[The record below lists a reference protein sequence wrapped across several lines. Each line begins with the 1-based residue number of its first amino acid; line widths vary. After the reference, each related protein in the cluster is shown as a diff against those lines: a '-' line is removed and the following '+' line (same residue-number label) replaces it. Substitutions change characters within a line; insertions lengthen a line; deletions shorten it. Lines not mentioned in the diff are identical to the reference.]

1 MNLVL
6 YNRDTLAQFPA
17 LLAELDQLVTRINT
31 VYNKQHNPQT
41 GVHTDVSMES
51 LTWNGDTQTT
61 VGAAGAASAL
71 PATPSGYINFT
82 IGTRAYVLPYYAA
95 S

>member
-1 MNLVL
+1 VNLVL

-17 LLAELDQLVTRINT
+17 LLNELDQLVTRINA
-31 VYNKQHNPQT
+31 VFGSEHDPQT
-41 GVHTDVSMES
+41 GSHTDITVEG
-51 LTWNGDTQTT
+51 LTWTGVTQTT

-71 PATPSGYINFT
+71 PANPSGYLTFT

>member
-17 LLAELDQLVTRINT
+17 LLNELDQIVTRINT
-31 VYNKQHNPQT
+31 VFGQQHDPQT
-41 GVHTDVSMES
+41 GAHTDVSLES
-51 LTWNGDTQTT
+51 LTWNGSTQST

-71 PATPSGYINFT
+71 PANPEGYLTFT
-82 IGTRAYVLPYYAA
+82 IGTRSYVIPFYEA

>member
-6 YNRDTLAQFPA
+6 YNRDVLAQFPA
-17 LLAELDQLVTRINT
+17 LLAELDQVVTRINT
-31 VYNKQHNPQT
+31 VFNKQHDPQT
-41 GVHTDVSMES
+41 GAHADISVTG
-51 LTWNGDTQTT
+51 LTWSGSTQTT

-71 PATPSGYINFT
+71 PATPEGYLTFT
-82 IGTRAYVLPYYAA
+82 IGTRSYVIPFYEA